1 MMKHLIT
8 AATILLAGLAHAA
21 LANDTVTYEV
31 TDQSYDDVMFG
42 LENAILDF
50 GLVISEHNHVGDML
64 ERTKADLGATETI
77 YTYADVFGFCSAPLS
92 RAAMLEDPM
101 NIRFC
106 PYNIYMYQISEES
119 PVIIGY
125 DVYPEGAL
133 QDVQAL
139 LDDITRSAIGLD

>member
-1 MMKHLIT
+1 MKHLIT
-8 AATILLAGLAHAA
+8 LATILLAGLTHAA

-42 LENAILDF
+42 LENAILDS

-64 ERTKADLGATETI
+64 ERTKADLGATENI
-77 YTYADVFGFCSAPLS
+77 YAYADVFGFCSAPLS

-133 QDVQAL
+133 QDVQAM
-139 LDDITRSAIGLD
+139 LDDITRSAIGLEE

>member
-1 MMKHLIT
+1 MKHLII
-8 AATILLAGLAHAA
+8 AGAILWSGSVHFA
-21 LANDTVTYEV
+21 LASDTVIYEV

-64 ERTKADLGATETI
+64 ERTKADLGASETI
-77 YTYADVFGFCSAPLS
+77 YSYADVFGFCSAPLS

-106 PYNIYMYQISEES
+106 PYNIYMYQIDEQS

-125 DVYPEGAL
+125 DVYPKGAL

-139 LDDITRSAIGLD
+139 LDNITRNAIGLD

>member
-1 MMKHLIT
+1 MKHLIT
-8 AATILLAGLAHAA
+8 AATILLASLAHAA

-31 TDQSYDDVMFG
+31 TNQSYDDVMFG

-77 YTYADVFGFCSAPLS
+77 YAYADVLGFCSAPLS

-106 PYNIYMYQISEES
+106 PYNIYMYQISEDS

-133 QDVQAL
+133 RDVQAL

>member
-1 MMKHLIT
+1 MKHLIT
-8 AATILLAGLAHAA
+8 ATTILIAGLAHSA

-42 LENAILDF
+42 LENAILAF

-77 YTYADVFGFCSAPLS
+77 YAYADVFGFCSAPLS

-139 LDDITRSAIGLD
+139 LNDITRSAIGLD

>member
-1 MMKHLIT
+1 MKHLIT
-8 AATILLAGLAHAA
+8 ATTILIAGLAHSA
-21 LANDTVTYEV
+21 LANDTIIYEV

-106 PYNIYMYQISEES
+106 PYNIYMYQISEDS

>member
-1 MMKHLIT
+1 MKHLI
-8 AATILLAGLAHAA
+8 AAAAILLAGLAHAA
-21 LANDTVTYEV
+21 LANDTGTYEV

-77 YTYADVFGFCSAPLS
+77 YAYADVFGFCSAPLS

-133 QDVQAL
+133 QDVQEL
-139 LDDITRSAIGLD
+139 LEDITRSEIGLD

>member
-1 MMKHLIT
+1 MKHLIT
-8 AATILLAGLAHAA
+8 AATILIAGLAHSA

-106 PYNIYMYQISEES
+106 PYNVYMYQISEDS

-139 LDDITRSAIGLD
+139 LDDITRSAIGLN

>member
-1 MMKHLIT
+1 MKHLIT
-8 AATILLAGLAHAA
+8 AATILIAGLAHSA

-77 YTYADVFGFCSAPLS
+77 YAYADVFGFCSAPLS

-106 PYNIYMYQISEES
+106 PYNIFLYQISEGF

>member
-1 MMKHLIT
+1 MKHLIT
-8 AATILLAGLAHAA
+8 AAAILLAGLAPAA
-21 LANDTVTYEV
+21 LANDTVKYEV

-77 YTYADVFGFCSAPLS
+77 YAYADVFGFCSAPLS

-139 LDDITRSAIGLD
+139 LNYITRSAIGLD

>member
-1 MMKHLIT
+1 MKHLIT
-8 AATILLAGLAHAA
+8 AATILIAGLAHSA

-31 TDQSYDDVMFG
+31 TDQSYYDVMFG

-77 YTYADVFGFCSAPLS
+77 YAYADIFGFCSAPLS

-106 PYNIYMYQISEES
+106 PYNIYMYQISEGF

>member
-8 AATILLAGLAHAA
+8 AATILIAGLAHSA

-31 TDQSYDDVMFG
+31 TDQSYDDVVFG

-77 YTYADVFGFCSAPLS
+77 YAYADIFGFCSAPLS

-106 PYNIYMYQISEES
+106 PYNIFLYQISEGF

>member
-1 MMKHLIT
+1 MRHLIT
-8 AATILLAGLAHAA
+8 AATILIAGLAHSA

-77 YTYADVFGFCSAPLS
+77 YAYADIFGFCSAPLS

-106 PYNIYMYQISEES
+106 PYNIYMYQISEGF

>member
-1 MMKHLIT
+1 MKHLVI
-8 AATILLAGLAHAA
+8 AGAILWSGSVHLA
-21 LANDTVTYEV
+21 LASDTIIYEV

-64 ERTKADLGATETI
+64 ERTKADLGASETI
-77 YTYADVFGFCSAPLS
+77 YSDADVFGFCSAPLS

-106 PYNIYMYQISEES
+106 PYNIYMYQIDERS

-125 DVYPEGAL
+125 DVYPKGAL
-133 QDVQAL
+133 QDVQTL
-139 LDDITRSAIGLD
+139 LENITRNAIGLD

>member
-1 MMKHLIT
+1 MRHLIT
-8 AATILLAGLAHAA
+8 AATILIAGLAHSA
-21 LANDTVTYEV
+21 LASDTVTYEV

-77 YTYADVFGFCSAPLS
+77 YAYADVFGFCSAPLS

-106 PYNIYMYQISEES
+106 PYNIYMYQISEDS

>member
-1 MMKHLIT
+1 MKHLII
-8 AATILLAGLAHAA
+8 AGAILWSGSVHFA
-21 LANDTVTYEV
+21 LASDTVIYEV

-42 LENAILDF
+42 LENTILDF

-64 ERTKADLGATETI
+64 ERTKADLGASETI
-77 YTYADVFGFCSAPLS
+77 YSYADVFGFCSAPLS

-106 PYNIYMYQISEES
+106 PYNIYMYQIDEQS

-125 DVYPEGAL
+125 DVYPKGAL

-139 LDDITRSAIGLD
+139 LDNITRNAIGLD

>member
-1 MMKHLIT
+1 MKHLIT
-8 AATILLAGLAHAA
+8 AAAILLAGLAHAA

-64 ERTKADLGATETI
+64 ERTKADLGATENI
-77 YTYADVFGFCSAPLS
+77 YAYADVFGFCSAPLS

-125 DVYPEGAL
+125 DVYPQGAL

-139 LDDITRSAIGLD
+139 LDDITRSAIGLEE

>member
-1 MMKHLIT
+1 MKHLIM
-8 AATILLAGLAHAA
+8 AATILVAGLAHSA

-77 YTYADVFGFCSAPLS
+77 YAYADVFGFCSAPLS

-106 PYNIYMYQISEES
+106 PYNIFMYQISDDS

-139 LDDITRSAIGLD
+139 LNDITRSAIGLE

>member
-1 MMKHLIT
+1 MKHLIT
-8 AATILLAGLAHAA
+8 AAAILLAGLAHAA

-77 YTYADVFGFCSAPLS
+77 YAYADVFGFCSAPLS
-92 RAAMLEDPM
+92 RAAMLEDPI

>member
-1 MMKHLIT
+1 MKNLIT
-8 AATILLAGLAHAA
+8 AATILVAGLAHSA

-77 YTYADVFGFCSAPLS
+77 YAYADVFGFCSAPLS

-106 PYNIYMYQISEES
+106 PYNIFMYQISEDS

-139 LDDITRSAIGLD
+139 LNYITRSAIGLD

>member
-1 MMKHLIT
+1 MKNLLI
-8 AATILLAGLAHAA
+8 AASIVLNCSAQSA
-21 LANDTVTYEV
+21 LASDTVTYEV

-64 ERTKADLGATETI
+64 ERTKTDLGATETL
-77 YTYADVFGFCSAPLS
+77 YSYADVFGFCSAALS

-106 PYNIYMYQISEES
+106 PYNIYMYQITAES

-125 DVYPEGAL
+125 DIYPEGAL
-133 QDVQAL
+133 KDVQQL
-139 LDDITRSAIGLD
+139 LDNIARSAIGLD

>member
-1 MMKHLIT
+1 MKHLIT
-8 AATILLAGLAHAA
+8 AATILIAGLAYSA

-64 ERTKADLGATETI
+64 ERTKADLSATETI
-77 YTYADVFGFCSAPLS
+77 YAYADIFGFCSAPLS

-106 PYNIYMYQISEES
+106 PYNIYMYQISEGF

>member
-1 MMKHLIT
+1 MKHLIT
-8 AATILLAGLAHAA
+8 ATTILIAGLAHSA

-106 PYNIYMYQISEES
+106 PYNIYMYQISEDS

>member
-1 MMKHLIT
+1 MKHLIT
-8 AATILLAGLAHAA
+8 AATILIAGLAHSA

-77 YTYADVFGFCSAPLS
+77 YAYADIFGFCSAPLS

-106 PYNIYMYQISEES
+106 PYNIYMYQISEGS
-119 PVIIGY
+119 PSSSDTMFIQR
-125 DVYPEGAL
+125 AHCKMFKHC
-133 QDVQAL
+133 
-139 LDDITRSAIGLD
+139 

>member
-1 MMKHLIT
+1 MKHLIT
-8 AATILLAGLAHAA
+8 AAAILLAGLAHAA

-77 YTYADVFGFCSAPLS
+77 YAYADVFGFCSAPLS

-106 PYNIYMYQISEES
+106 PYNIFMYQISEES

>member
-1 MMKHLIT
+1 MKHLVI
-8 AATILLAGLAHAA
+8 AGAILWSGSVHFA
-21 LANDTVTYEV
+21 LASDTVIYEV

-64 ERTKADLGATETI
+64 ERTKADLGASETI
-77 YTYADVFGFCSAPLS
+77 YSYADVFGFCSAPLS

-106 PYNIYMYQISEES
+106 PYNIYMYQIDEQS

-125 DVYPEGAL
+125 DVYPKGAL

-139 LDDITRSAIGLD
+139 LDNITRNAIGLD

>member
-1 MMKHLIT
+1 MKHLIT
-8 AATILLAGLAHAA
+8 AAAILLAGLAHAA

-77 YTYADVFGFCSAPLS
+77 YAYADVFGFCSAPLS

-106 PYNIYMYQISEES
+106 PYNIFMYQISEDS

-139 LDDITRSAIGLD
+139 LNYITRSAIGLD

>member
-1 MMKHLIT
+1 MKHLIT
-8 AATILLAGLAHAA
+8 AATILIAGLAHSA

-77 YTYADVFGFCSAPLS
+77 YAYADIFGFCSAPLS

-106 PYNIYMYQISEES
+106 PYNIYMYQISEGF

-125 DVYPEGAL
+125 DIYPEGAL

>member
-1 MMKHLIT
+1 MKHLIM
-8 AATILLAGLAHAA
+8 AATILLTGSAHSA
-21 LANDTVTYEV
+21 LASDTVIYEV
-31 TDQSYDDVMFG
+31 TDQSYDDVIFG
-42 LENAILDF
+42 LENSILDF

-64 ERTKADLGATETI
+64 ERTKPDLGATETI
-77 YTYADVFGFCSAPLS
+77 YAYADVFGFCSAPLS

-106 PYNIYMYQISEES
+106 PYNISMYQISEES

-133 QDVQAL
+133 QDVQVL
-139 LDDITRSAIGLD
+139 LEDITRSAIGLD